1 MSSESNFEN
10 KMWRGAVLPSLVT
23 GLISGLVVT
32 IWRGRPGAFAALLAI
47 LLVFIFFSV
56 HLLVAKKSK
65 NLDPVL
71 TMLFAMFSYFAKVI
85 FLGVLLFLISKFTAP
100 ATVDRTSFGIC
111 AILITLAWLI
121 GEIRAYLKLRL
132 GIQT

>member
-10 KMWRGAVLPSLVT
+10 KMWRGAFLPSLVT

-32 IWRGRPGAFAALLAI
+32 IWRGKPGTFAALLAI

-56 HLLVAKKSK
+56 HLLVAKISK

>member
-10 KMWRGAVLPSLVT
+10 KMWRGAFLPSLVT

-32 IWRGRPGAFAALLAI
+32 IWRGKPGAFAALLAI

-56 HLLVAKKSK
+56 HLLVAKISK

>member
-1 MSSESNFEN
+1 MSTESNFEN

-56 HLLVAKKSK
+56 HLLVAKISK

>member
-56 HLLVAKKSK
+56 HLLVAKISK

-121 GEIRAYLKLRL
+121 GEIRAYLMLRL

>member
-1 MSSESNFEN
+1 MKSESNFEN

-56 HLLVAKKSK
+56 HLLVAKISK
-65 NLDPVL
+65 NLDPV
-71 TMLFAMFSYFAKVI
+71 AYKPVYPGI
-85 FLGVLLFLISKFTAP
+85 VLSFVVNLN
-100 ATVDRTSFGIC
+100 TVQAF
-111 AILITLAWLI
+111 ILLKNGFTLA
-121 GEIRAYLKLRL
+121 
-132 GIQT
+132 

>member
-1 MSSESNFEN
+1 MTLDHNFET
-10 KMWRGAVLPSLVT
+10 KMWRGAFFPSLITGMVT
-23 GLISGLVVT
+23 GLIVS
-32 IWRGRPGAFAALLAI
+32 IWRGKSGAIAALLAV

-56 HLLVAKKSK
+56 HLVVAKISK
-65 NLDPVL
+65 DVDPVL

-85 FLGVLLFLISKFTAP
+85 FLGVLLFLISKFTEP
-100 ATVDRTSFGIC
+100 NTVDRTSFGIC

-132 GIQT
+132 GIQR

>member
-56 HLLVAKKSK
+56 HLLVAKISK

>member
-10 KMWRGAVLPSLVT
+10 KMWRGAFLPSLVT
-23 GLISGLVVT
+23 GLESGLVVT
-32 IWRGRPGAFAALLAI
+32 IWRGKPGAFAALLAI

-56 HLLVAKKSK
+56 HLLVAKISK

-71 TMLFAMFSYFAKVI
+71 TLLFAMFSYFAKVI